1 MSSTSSN
8 TKTAEEPTP
17 SAEPKDKADE
27 NTGVQN
33 ASGGE
38 EEKVVEDDSTNEGTA
53 ILPLEIEVS
62 DKEKATKTEKV
73 GLYASGALLQWA
85 GVCVWASFGVTL
97 RIFMS
102 FIPAEDGS
110 FIAMFGKSYLLQNI
124 LGSFI
129 LGALTSLTTN
139 MSTSNKFHLSPAVTT
154 GFCGSLTTWSSW
166 QQAIAVKFVSNKVA
180 DGLLNYSLGH
190 ALFYI
195 AFRGGIH
202 VAETISACKT
212 TGDAKEDKPV
222 KGSMLE
228 KFTFALCLSVY
239 ILLIILIIIAGQEY
253 RHMYFGAFFG
263 GAGAML
269 RYVLGKFNKSG
280 QIPLFTLLAN
290 VLGSIF
296 VACVTRS
303 LYHASL
309 AGNPFL
315 PGTGNWAVDIGV
327 GGILGFGGALTTVSS
342 YIGEIHN
349 LPRGQM
355 YLYAVLSFF
364 STQLFMVIINSL

>member
-1 MSSTSSN
+1 MSAVSSN
-8 TKTAEEPTP
+8 TETTKEPTSNVEP
-17 SAEPKDKADE
+17 KEEVEEKSTEASAEA
-27 NTGVQN
+27 G
-33 ASGGE
+33 S
-38 EEKVVEDDSTNEGTA
+38 EKTSDDLSANEDTA
-53 ILPLEIEVS
+53 ILPLEIEIS
-62 DKEKATKTEKV
+62 DKEKVAKTEKV
-73 GLYASGALLQWA
+73 GFYASGAMLQWA

-110 FIAMFGKSYLLQNI
+110 FIAMFGKSFLLQNI

-129 LGALTSLTTN
+129 LGALSSLTKN
-139 MSTSNKFHLSPAVTT
+139 MSKSNKFHLSPAVTT

-166 QQAIAVKFVSNKVA
+166 QQSIAVKFVSNKVA

-195 AFRGGIH
+195 AYRGGIH
-202 VAETISACKT
+202 VAETISACKP

-239 ILLIILIIIAGQEY
+239 ILLIILIVVAGQEY
-253 RHMYFGAFFG
+253 RHMYFGALFG

-269 RYVLGKFNKSG
+269 RYLLGKFNKSG

-296 VACVTRS
+296 VAAVTRS
-303 LYHASL
+303 LYHASK
-309 AGNPFL
+309 AGNPFT
-315 PGTGNWAVDIGV
+315 PGKGNWAVDIGV

-342 YIGEIHN
+342 YIGEIHK

>member
-1 MSSTSSN
+1 MSAAS
-8 TKTAEEPTP
+8 
-17 SAEPKDKADE
+17 EPKIEESLEGADSQE
-27 NTGVQN
+27 QTSAGELESKSDPDTEKKNLISETMVQ
-33 ASGGE
+33 
-38 EEKVVEDDSTNEGTA
+38 
-53 ILPLEIEVS
+53 PLEIEVS
-62 DKEKATKTEKV
+62 SNEKDAKKTKA
-73 GLYASGALLQWA
+73 GLCESGALLQWA
-85 GVCVWASFGVTL
+85 GVCLWASFGVTL
-97 RIFMS
+97 RIFMG
-102 FIPAEDGS
+102 FIPAEQGS
-110 FIAMFGKSYLLQNI
+110 FIAMFGKSFLLQNL

-129 LGALTSLTTN
+129 LGALSSLTKN
-139 MSTSNKFHLSPAVTT
+139 MSKTTKFHLSPAVTT

-166 QQAIAVKFVSNKVA
+166 QQSIAVKFVSNKVA

-202 VAETISACKT
+202 MAETISACRPAEGKKD
-212 TGDAKEDKPV
+212 GAPV

-228 KFTFALCLSVY
+228 KFTFGLFLSVY
-239 ILLIILIIIAGQEY
+239 VLLVVLIAVAGQEY

-269 RYVLGKFNKSG
+269 RYVLGKFNKAG

-296 VACVTRS
+296 VAAVTRS
-303 LYHASL
+303 LYHASV
-309 AGNPFL
+309 AGNAFV
-315 PGTGNWAVDIGV
+315 PGQGNWAVDIGV

-342 YIGEIHN
+342 YIGEIHK

-355 YLYAVLSFF
+355 YLYAILSFF